1 MGKQGDSSHR
11 VATRVEAETK
21 KSIRR
26 NFEFRSTLNMRCQ
39 VAAFILLMV
48 FCGGDARN
56 IQAKRSKASRR
67 QSDALDDYAA
77 IIRDAKYIQAKRLK
91 ASRRQSDALDDY
103 VAIIRDL
110 QKGMKRLLEIA
121 DIPVR
126 LVGGSKPTEGRV
138 EVFRRGEWGTVCDDG
153 FDDNDAKVVC
163 RSLGFAYGTS
173 HQGRGSHSFG
183 QGSGKIWMDDFDCSG
198 NEMNLAQCGFSWH
211 HYENSTGSHDCTHVE
226 DVGVTCHPSY

>member
-1 MGKQGDSSHR
+1 MGKQNHSSHR

-77 IIRDAKYIQAKRLK
+77 IIRD
-91 ASRRQSDALDDY
+91 
-103 VAIIRDL
+103 L

-163 RSLGFAYGTS
+163 RSLGFASGTQ

-183 QGSGKIWMDDFDCSG
+183 QGSGKIWMDDFDRSG

>member
-1 MGKQGDSSHR
+1 MGNINKQNHSSHR
-11 VATRVEAETK
+11 VVTQVEAETK
-21 KSIRR
+21 KTIRR
-26 NFEFRSTLNMRCQ
+26 NFEFQSTFNMRCE
-39 VAAFILLMV
+39 VAAFILLMF
-48 FCGGDARN
+48 FCGGDAMN

-67 QSDALDDYAA
+67 QSDALDDYA
-77 IIRDAKYIQAKRLK
+77 
-91 ASRRQSDALDDY
+91 
-103 VAIIRDL
+103 AIIRDL

-183 QGSGKIWMDDFDCSG
+183 QGSGKIWMDDFGCSG
-198 NEMNLAQCGFSWH
+198 NEMN
-211 HYENSTGSHDCTHVE
+211 
-226 DVGVTCHPSY
+226 